1 MLCNSFSNTNDK
13 SQLSK
18 DAMSHPS
25 LRMAFNHAFPI
36 GKSPQDHLVLC
47 ILQQFKC
54 CFPAEM
60 LTDPTKF
67 HSTLSTQFSCTHNV
81 PCSITSIYGIAQMTC
96 SSFIIVPTDG
106 GWFHSQL
113 LFKIMYSS
121 QADMYLEANWIEA
134 CQPEFVHQWY
144 SSTAAG
150 HIR

>member
-1 MLCNSFSNTNDK
+1 MLCNSFSNKNDK

-18 DAMSHPS
+18 AAMLHPS
-25 LRMAFNHAFPI
+25 LRMAFNYAFPI
-36 GKSPQDHLVLC
+36 GKSPQDHLVLS

-54 CFPAEM
+54 CFTAEM

-67 HSTLSTQFSCTHNV
+67 HLTLSTQFSCPHNV
-81 PCSITSIYGIAQMTC
+81 PCSITSIYGIAQVTC
-96 SSFIIVPTDG
+96 SSSIIVPTDD

-113 LFKIMYSS
+113 PFKIMYSS
-121 QADMYLEANWIEA
+121 QADMHLGANQIEA
-134 CQPEFVHQWY
+134 CQPESVHRWY